1 MRNIRVVDANVIL
14 RFLLADE
21 PAHFDQ
27 ARAFMA
33 QVKTGE
39 AGAYITEGVLVEC
52 VYVLLKVYQVPRS
65 ELAEKLVGLL
75 GYKGVVDENKKL
87 LQESLRLFAAKNV
100 DIVDAIVHVT
110 ATLRGWQPFSF
121 NADLGKLSKR

>member
-39 AGAYITEGVLVEC
+39 AGAYIPEGVLVEC
-52 VYVLLKVYQVPRS
+52 VYVLLKVYQARSGVPDTLS
-65 ELAEKLVGLL
+65 EECNPSPA
-75 GYKGVVDENKKL
+75 
-87 LQESLRLFAAKNV
+87 
-100 DIVDAIVHVT
+100 
-110 ATLRGWQPFSF
+110 
-121 NADLGKLSKR
+121 